1 MKAVRFHDFGGPA
14 VLRYEDV
21 ERPTPGAG
29 QVRIRVAATS
39 FNGIDAALR
48 SGRLQ
53 GSIPLRLPHTP
64 GPDVTG
70 TVDALGA
77 GVDGDENELAVGDA
91 VIALL
96 PMDHDGGAAEYAIAP
111 AQALTGIPRN
121 VPLADAAALPL
132 VGLTAW
138 QALFDHG
145 RLTAGQRVLI
155 NGAGGTLG
163 GYAVQLAEE
172 ARAHVIATAG
182 PRDAGWVGAVGAD
195 EVIGHATEA
204 TAAMSEPVDLVV
216 NLASA
221 TSQQLAALLPL
232 VRDGGRLVNAAVH
245 TAVDTAADREG
256 WMPAPC
262 DEPRGVHG
270 IDVFVRSDAD
280 QLADLVA
287 RVCTGEL
294 LLDVTHRVALADLPA
309 LHSRAD
315 AGTLPGKVVVV
326 AHPT

>member
-1 MKAVRFHDFGGPA
+1 MKAVRFHDFGGPE

-48 SGRLQ
+48 AGCLQ
-53 GSIPLRLPHTP
+53 GLLPLRLPHIP

-70 TVDALGA
+70 TIDALGE
-77 GVDGDENELAVGDA
+77 GVDEDEGGLRVGDA

-96 PMDHDGGAAEYAIAP
+96 PVDHDGGSAEYAIAP
-111 AQALTGIPRN
+111 AEALAGMPRN

-145 RLTAGQRVLI
+145 RLVAGQRVLI
-155 NGAGGTLG
+155 NGAGGTVG
-163 GYAVQLAEE
+163 GYAVQLAKE
-172 ARAHVIATAG
+172 ARAHVVATAG
-182 PRDAGWVGAVGAD
+182 PRDVWRVCAVGAD
-195 EVIGHATEA
+195 EVLDRTTEV
-204 TAAMSEPVDLVV
+204 AAALSDSIDPVDLVV
-216 NLASA
+216 NLEPA
-221 TSQQLAALLPL
+221 TSRQLTALLPL
-232 VRDGGRLVNAAVH
+232 VRDGGRLVNAAVD
-245 TAVDTAADREG
+245 TAVWAS
-256 WMPAPC
+256 APC
-262 DEPRGVHG
+262 DEPRGVQG
-270 IDVFVRSDAD
+270 IDLFVRSDAD

-309 LHSRAD
+309 LHARAD
-315 AGTLPGKVVVV
+315 AGTFLGGVVVL
-326 AHPT
+326 AHSA